1 MKKLTIAERREKELD
16 TLIGYKTSNP
26 TPADY
31 KEARKIMNSYYRLCG
46 LANRNLMLANNEN
59 TCNRVSTHESEER
72 ESKWF
77 KRLQKTFK
85 DIYGLD
91 LFYVSWYPLIGAKDT
106 ANGSVQELVHAIF
119 YNEI

>member
-16 TLIGYKTSNP
+16 ILISYKTSNP

-46 LANRNLMLANNEN
+46 LANRNLMLTNNEN
-59 TCNRVSTHESEER
+59 TYNRVSTHKSEER

-77 KRLQKTFK
+77 KRLQKNFQRNLWTRSF
-85 DIYGLD
+85 LCVM
-91 LFYVSWYPLIGAKDT
+91 VSINWCKR
-106 ANGSVQELVHAIF
+106 
-119 YNEI
+119 YNKWRHTRISSCYFL

>member
-16 TLIGYKTSNP
+16 ILISYKTSNP

-46 LANRNLMLANNEN
+46 LANRNLMLTNNEN
-59 TCNRVSTHESEER
+59 TYNRVSTHKSEER

-85 DIYGLD
+85 EIYGLD
-91 LFYVSWYPLIGAKDT
+91 LFYVSWYPSIGAKDT
-106 ANGSVQELVHAIF
+106 TNGGIQELVHAIF
-119 YNEI
+119 YN